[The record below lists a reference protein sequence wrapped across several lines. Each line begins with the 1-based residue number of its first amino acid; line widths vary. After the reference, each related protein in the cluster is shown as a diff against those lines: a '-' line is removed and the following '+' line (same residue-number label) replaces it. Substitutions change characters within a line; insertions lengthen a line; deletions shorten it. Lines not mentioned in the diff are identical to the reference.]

1 MATHQRIVQT
11 DETLPL
17 AQALPLAPQHLM
29 AMFGA
34 TVLVP
39 ILTGLDP
46 GVGLMTS
53 GIGTILY
60 LICVRNK
67 IPSYLGSSFAF
78 IAPLIAVG
86 RRPGRRQHPRGAR
99 RSRGRR
105 YRLHGRRGLVKAF
118 GTGWL
123 NKLLPP
129 ALVGAVVIVIGLGLS
144 ATAVKMSMFPIA
156 DPTKGIDLHGVLDRG
171 DHARLGHRV
180 LELLQGL
187 HEDDSGAHGHHRRLR
202 RRHPARHGRLRPG
215 PTRRG
220 SACRT
225 LTFPKFDLGAIL
237 IIAPVAFVVIVEH
250 IGHLLVINE
259 ITGKDFTADAARVA
273 LRRRPRDRDLRR
285 CRRHALDHVRRE
297 HRRHGG
303 HEGLRHPAL
312 LVRRRLRVRHRRLRA
327 EVRRAI
333 SSIPTPVMGGISLLL
348 FGLIASSGLRLLVK
362 SGIDYS
368 HSRNLIMSSVVL
380 VIGIG
385 METGGF
391 TIPLG
396 NYTIPGM
403 ALATLV
409 GMILN
414 LILPRRVRGWR
425 WTRRTSSQT
434 AGRGRQ
440 GRVTANNAPRRRFR
454 STAPGCAKARSGA
467 ASSLETLRTAPRRRD
482 CPLLHPLHR
491 IPNVG

>member
-1 MATHQRIVQT
+1 MSRDRIVQT

-17 AQALPLAPQHLM
+17 LQAIPLSLQHLM

-60 LICVRNK
+60 LICTRNK

-86 RRPGRRQHPRGAR
+86 GGAAAIQ
-99 RSRGRR
+99 GGTGH
-105 YRLHGRRGLVKAF
+105 LPEALGGLVAAGFVYMIVAAFVKIF

-123 NKLLPP
+123 SKLLPP

-144 ATAVKMSMFPIA
+144 ATAVKMALYPMA
-156 DPTKGIDLHGVLDRG
+156 DPTKPVNLI
-171 DHARLGHRV
+171 
-180 LELLQGL
+180 GL
-187 HEDDSGAHGHHRRLR
+187 MVALVT
-202 RRHPARHGRLRPG
+202 L
-215 PTRRG
+215 G
-220 SACRT
+220 SAVAFSSYFKGFLKT
-225 LTFPKFDLGAIL
+225 IPILMGIIVGYVISIPLHLVSFDGIAKAAWIGMPNVTFPKFDISAIA
-237 IIAPVAFVVIVEH
+237 IIAPVAIVVIVEH

-259 ITGKDFTADAARVA
+259 ITGKDFTPMLPESLFGDGLATAVSGA
-273 LRRRPRDRDLRR
+273 L
-285 CRRHALDHVRRE
+285 
-297 HRRHGG
+297 GG
-303 HEGLRHPAL
+303 TPSTTY
-312 LVRRRLRVRHRRLRA
+312 A
-327 EVRRAI
+327 ENIGVMAVTKVYATQLFWYAGAFAFIIGGFIPKFSAMI

-396 NYTIPGM
+396 KYSIPGM
-403 ALATLV
+403 ALATFI
-409 GMILN
+409 GIILN
-414 LILPRRVRGWR
+414 LILPKESEGLAVD
-425 WTRRTSSQT
+425 
-434 AGRGRQ
+434 
-440 GRVTANNAPRRRFR
+440 APDFTGDLQAE
-454 STAPGCAKARSGA
+454 SADK
-467 ASSLETLRTAPRRRD
+467 
-482 CPLLHPLHR
+482 
-491 IPNVG
+491 

>member
-1 MATHQRIVQT
+1 MAFDRVIQT
-11 DETLPL
+11 DETLPIL
-17 AQALPLAPQHLM
+17 QAIPLSLQHLM

-86 RRPGRRQHPRGAR
+86 GGSAAIAAGKGHLPEALG
-99 RSRGRR
+99 
-105 YRLHGRRGLVKAF
+105 GLVAAGVVYMVVAGFVKAF
-118 GTGWL
+118 GTDWI

-144 ATAVKMSMFPIA
+144 AVAVKMSLYPFA
-156 DPTKGIDLHGVLDRG
+156 DPTKGIDLKLVLVAAITLVAAVIFSSYFKGFLKTIPVLMGVIVG
-171 DHARLGHRV
+171 YIVSIPLGLV
-180 LELLQGL
+180 SFEGI
-187 HEDDSGAHGHHRRLR
+187 GKAAWIGM
-202 RRHPARHGRLRPG
+202 PNI
-215 PTRRG
+215 
-220 SACRT
+220 T
-225 LTFPKFDLGAIL
+225 LPSFDINAIA
-237 IIAPVAFVVIVEH
+237 IIAPVAIVVIVEH

-259 ITGKDFTADAARVA
+259 ITGKDFTPMLPESLFGDGVA
-273 LRRRPRDRDLRR
+273 T
-285 CRRHALDHVRRE
+285 
-297 HRRHGG
+297 
-303 HEGLRHPAL
+303 
-312 LVRRRLRVRHRRLRA
+312 
-327 EVRRAI
+327 AI
-333 SSIPTPVMGGISLLL
+333 SGALGGTPSTTYAENIGVMAVTKVYSTQLFWYAGAFAFIIGGFIPKVNAAIGSIPTPVMGGISLLL

-396 NYTIPGM
+396 KYSIPGM
-403 ALATLV
+403 ALATFI
-409 GMILN
+409 GIILN
-414 LILPRRVRGWR
+414 LVLPKESEGLAVE
-425 WTRRTSSQT
+425 
-434 AGRGRQ
+434 
-440 GRVTANNAPRRRFR
+440 APDFVGDLQ
-454 STAPGCAKARSGA
+454 AGA
-467 ASSLETLRTAPRRRD
+467 AEDNA
-482 CPLLHPLHR
+482 
-491 IPNVG
+491 